1 MGRLSVGVAPCS
13 RRPLDA
19 GRCCGLRGCNIRP
32 PSIHPHLAIK
42 MPHKLFVLCASGQVL
57 PSMVLLGRARALRA
71 CDTTTH
77 PCAWVAWCVR
87 ALGFCP
93 GAASLEG
100 VEGVLA
106 RYQAREQTALG
117 GSATRWTASCPL
129 FNFGTTTRR
138 RVAIS
143 VRIRRNQGS
152 CVSACQ
158 HARIGDHAGS
168 NTQCANT
175 RVTPANTR
183 LFGPSP
189 P

>member
-71 CDTTTH
+71 CDATTH

-100 VEGVLA
+100 LKGCLQGTKPGNSNSNPPTHPTSCHA
-106 RYQAREQTALG
+106 SRFLF
-117 GSATRWTASCPL
+117 SPIPSLSTRAPPPTRPASLIP
-129 FNFGTTTRR
+129 RPR
-138 RVAIS
+138 P
-143 VRIRRNQGS
+143 VR
-152 CVSACQ
+152 
-158 HARIGDHAGS
+158 
-168 NTQCANT
+168 
-175 RVTPANTR
+175 
-183 LFGPSP
+183 
-189 P
+189 